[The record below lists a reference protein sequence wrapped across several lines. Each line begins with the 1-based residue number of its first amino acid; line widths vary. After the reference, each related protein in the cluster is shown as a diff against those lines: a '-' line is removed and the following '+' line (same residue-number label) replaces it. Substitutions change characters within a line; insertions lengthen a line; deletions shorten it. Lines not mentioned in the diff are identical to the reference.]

1 MSNPTNT
8 ERQVGTWQSLPEL
21 EIDPGDFLSDRRQ
34 RVVIG
39 KHKADW
45 IDVTSGVPQGSVLG
59 RLLFVIY
66 INDMPEV
73 VSHLVKLFADDSKLI
88 ATVRSNN
95 EQSKSANKYLKKN
108 KIQ

>member
-1 MSNPTNT
+1 LIKCGFCP
-8 ERQVGTWQSLPEL
+8 RI
-21 EIDPGDFLSDRRQ
+21 IDWVSDFLSDRRQ

-73 VSHLVKLFADDSKLI
+73 VSHLVKFFADDS
-88 ATVRSNN
+88 
-95 EQSKSANKYLKKN
+95 
-108 KIQ
+108 